1 MAEDKRSIF
10 LWINQNRALAV
21 DVLRIYLGIGFFL
34 KGLAFML
41 NEHQIQLFMQ
51 QADLQVLPFFTI
63 HYIIAAH
70 IGGGILLVFGL
81 LTRLAALAQIPIL
94 CGAILFVNQ
103 TFEMF
108 GTNQALEYLLL
119 LLFLMVLFVVYG
131 SGRISV
137 DNLLS
142 KKYRQLNQ

>member
-1 MAEDKRSIF
+1 MTEDKRTIF
-10 LWINQNRALAV
+10 LWINQNRAIAV

-41 NEHQIQLFMQ
+41 NEQQIQLFMQ
-51 QADLQVLPFFTI
+51 QDNLQFLPYFTV
-63 HYIIAAH
+63 HYIIIAH
-70 IGGGILLVFGL
+70 IGGGIMLIFGL
-81 LTRLAALAQIPIL
+81 LTRLAALVQIPIL
-94 CGAILFVNQ
+94 CGAIIFVNQ

-119 LLFLMVLFVVYG
+119 LLFLMIFFVIYG
-131 SGRISV
+131 GGRMSL

-142 KKYRQLNQ
+142 KRHRK